1 MNVLSSAALDRDV
14 PRRSKKRPVVLGLS
28 GSLRCNSYN
37 TIILESLRERIA
49 PGVDLRI
56 LNLRDIAV
64 YNEDDDGEVAAPPIM
79 ALRSAVIE
87 ADGVIIA
94 TPEYNHGVPG
104 MLKNVLDWVSRPKG
118 RAALTGKPVLTV
130 TSSTSV
136 TGGVRAHAQLNE
148 TLLSIAARLIV
159 RPQAVIGTVHLK
171 IRDNRLQDEAVM
183 SFLSAGV
190 NDLLL
195 VANTPAAVQ
204 IEQD

>member
-1 MNVLSSAALDRDV
+1 
-14 PRRSKKRPVVLGLS
+14 
-28 GSLRCNSYN
+28 
-37 TIILESLRERIA
+37 
-49 PGVDLRI
+49 
-56 LNLRDIAV
+56 
-64 YNEDDDGEVAAPPIM
+64 
-79 ALRSAVIE
+79 
-87 ADGVIIA
+87 
-94 TPEYNHGVPG
+94 